1 MADPSNRA
9 DPESPLDR
17 DESDSDSVSECG
29 SSGGSVTPVPRKQP
43 ALVGRTLTAKQSV
56 VRHIRDLHEEADST
70 VVRCVGCRSVL
81 VTRPEA
87 HKCGVE
93 IEGAEDAV
101 GQYDCSVAG
110 CEMSFPTK
118 QGLSNHLRNHRRQ
131 VIVEAAAVPLPVP
144 ATRQRLRTDPA
155 PRSTRGGDARV
166 PVVQAAD
173 LPRIPAGDRPPATG
187 GAPLP
192 PTSRAEP
199 RITDGTRPPDTGGSV
214 SIPTGS
220 ALRTPAGT
228 RPPATGCAPLLRM
241 PSMQPA
247 SMRRGTPV
255 RPRGVSDRLSLP
267 LLPPPPPRHE
277 SLCGSFC
284 RGCSVSYSRPHH
296 CNVHS
301 NVIRWLLDL
310 RAETINPLVPRDAF
324 ATRHLPPAY
333 IPVWVFVLFRCVRSV
348 SSSFVLVSA
357 THVLSERVANPCGPT
372 GACSRRRGLTGLTQT
387 NRSCD
392 SEVRNGFFFFF
403 FFCQQPTAAVS
414 WTSQARLESAFW
426 SSCL

>member
-284 RGCSVSYSRPHH
+284 RVSFLE
-296 CNVHS
+296 VHGES
-301 NVIRWLLDL
+301 IYLPRGDVLVVGVFGELLSAPPL
-310 RAETINPLVPRDAF
+310 QRALKRG
-324 ATRHLPPAY
+324 TRGSLF
-333 IPVWVFVLFRCVRSV
+333 ICLNCCELFRCVRSV

-392 SEVRNGFFFFF
+392 SEVRNGFFFFLLF
-403 FFCQQPTAAVS
+403 LPT
-414 WTSQARLESAFW
+414 TYCRRLLDQSGSAGVR
-426 SSCL
+426 LLV